1 MIAAWMLYC
10 VAIAILFVVVGEAL
24 ERALHLAGRATRWA
38 WVAALVGSYL
48 VPAAA
53 WLRPSAFGALPVPL
67 AQPAVAGLQ
76 ATGRPNDPQQV
87 RGALPATPSFSL
99 GDLDATLTW
108 AWGLSSAALL
118 LSVGTAAL
126 RLAALRREWRGATV
140 DGRGVLVSDNVGPA
154 VAGLWRPRV
163 VLPDWA
169 LLLGERERRLML
181 AHEDEHIRAR
191 DAWLLA
197 AAAAGL
203 LLAPWNLAL
212 WWQVRRLRLA
222 VEMDCDARVL
232 AHNGDAPAYGELLLR
247 VGQRRARLPLGAP
260 ALGEPVSF
268 LGRRIRRMVTSLPR
282 WRWAGA
288 TAASIVAAAA
298 IVAACEAPR
307 PVMPSAASDPSAV
320 VEPHRD
326 PYSPDPESLQRLAH
340 RYYPEVFAKP
350 RPGAAVALV
359 FDATGRVIA
368 HAAGVRT
375 ATDDHCL
382 AVVERL
388 VPEFG
393 ASRASSSG
401 CAGWSSTRQYAC
413 VGGPCPGV
421 SAAKGGNEMFSV
433 VVYWK
438 TLQRGQGSDDV
449 LTESRL
455 DERPV
460 FLSGPSLQYPALL
473 RQAGIQG
480 RVLMRAIID
489 TTGRAEPA
497 SVQVVESPHPGFNQA
512 ARNALLQARF
522 RHGLFRGRAVRVLI
536 EFPVTFQ
543 TAR

>member
-1 MIAAWMLYC
+1 MIAAWMVYC
-10 VAIAILFVVVGEAL
+10 VAIAVVFVVVGEAL

-38 WVAALVGSYL
+38 WVAALAGSYL

-53 WLRPSAFGALPVPL
+53 WLRPGAFGALPIPL
-67 AQPAVAGLQ
+67 ARPVVAGRQ
-76 ATGRPNDPQQV
+76 ATAGPIDPLQ
-87 RGALPATPSFSL
+87 RGAVPAPPFSL
-99 GDLDATLTW
+99 GDLDATLAW
-108 AWGLSSAALL
+108 AWRLSSAALL
-118 LSVGTAAL
+118 LSLGAAAL
-126 RLAALRREWRGATV
+126 RLAAVRRGWRNATV
-140 DGRGVLVSDNVGPA
+140 DGRAVLVSDNVGPA

-169 LLLGERERRLML
+169 LQLGERERRLML

-191 DAWLLA
+191 DPWLLA
-197 AAAAGL
+197 GAAAAL
-203 LLAPWNLAL
+203 LLAPWNPLV

-232 AHNGDAPAYGELLLR
+232 ARDGDAPAYGELLLR

-268 LGRRIRRMVTSLPR
+268 LGRRIRRMVTALPR

-288 TAASIVAAAA
+288 AAGGLIAVAAV
-298 IVAACEAPR
+298 IAACEAPR
-307 PVMPSAASDPSAV
+307 PVGPQAPSDRPAV
-320 VEPHRD
+320 VETERGPN
-326 PYSPDPESLQRLAH
+326 SPGASYLQVLAH
-340 RYYPEVFAKP
+340 EYHPEVFAHP
-350 RPGAAVALV
+350 LPGAAVALV

-375 ATDDHCL
+375 ATDDDCL

-388 VPEFG
+388 VPEFR
-393 ASRASSSG
+393 ASKWSSSG
-401 CAGWSSTRQYAC
+401 CAGASSTRQYAC

-421 SAAKGGNEMFSV
+421 SAARGGNEMFPV

-438 TLQRGQGSDDV
+438 ALQRGQGSDDV
-449 LTESRL
+449 LTDSMV

-460 FLSGPSLQYPALL
+460 FLSGPPLEYPQLL

-480 RVLMRAIID
+480 RVLVRAVID

-497 SVQVVESPHPGFNQA
+497 SVQVVESPHPGFDQA
-512 ARNALLQARF
+512 ARDFVLRTRF
-522 RHGLFRGRAVRVLI
+522 RPARVHRRAVRWLI
-536 EFPVTFQ
+536 TFPVNFRTG
-543 TAR
+543 R